1 MRFTG
6 YGCNRFTAGITA
18 VSFYARTEAA
28 LDADEFTALLTLAPD
43 GRLQHVCGDPGL
55 VEQLGLHTGATA
67 HDKLGVPFPLG
78 ARVRVLR
85 DKEYAGQM
93 LSVRALHDAGQ
104 TIWLLQTQPPFHEM
118 LDALRNV
125 ATDTPGTSGEKFY
138 MNLVSTVAEALQV
151 KHAFIGL
158 IEQPAGDHVQTLALI
173 ANGKPVANFR
183 YELKGTPCAVVIDH
197 DAHNTPLGVCWY
209 PQDVCRMFPRDQLM
223 IDMGITSYIGAPLI
237 DNQRQP
243 FGLLV
248 VMDDQ
253 PLGNRQHLLPL
264 FYAFASRAAAELL
277 RDRAAA
283 AQEQM
288 AHTLGKRVSE
298 RTAEL
303 EHLNRELEAFSYSVS
318 HDLRAPL
325 RHIISFGSVMN
336 DALSGGDI
344 DEARDCGA
352 RMTAAAE
359 RLRAMIDALLNL
371 SRVSRAELHVETVDM
386 NTLVAQV
393 RSELG
398 ADNVQWQKVQWQIDP
413 LPALQVDAP
422 LFRLVMQN
430 LLENAIKYSATRGT
444 PAIHV
449 RSYRDHEQDVLVVSD
464 NGVGFDMAHAE
475 KLFQPF
481 QRLHSPHE
489 FAGEGIGLANV
500 ARIVHRHH
508 GRIWAQAVPDQGAQ
522 FFIALP
528 AAAGTEPV
536 TASAAATMQIVKS

>member
-1 MRFTG
+1 M
-6 YGCNRFTAGITA
+6 
-18 VSFYARTEAA
+18 SFYARTEAA
-28 LDADEFTALLTLAPD
+28 LDADEFTALLTLGLD

-55 VEQLGLHTGATA
+55 IEQLGLRTGDTV
-67 HDKLGVPFPLG
+67 HDKLGVTFPLG

-104 TIWLLQTQPPFHEM
+104 VIWLLQTQPPFHEM
-118 LDALRNV
+118 LDALRSV
-125 ATDTPGTSGEKFY
+125 ATDTPGISGENFY

-173 ANGKPVANFR
+173 ADGKPVANFR
-183 YELKGTPCAVVIDH
+183 YELKDTPCAVVIDH

-209 PQDVCRMFPRDQLM
+209 PQEVCRLFPRDQLM

-248 VMDDQ
+248 AMDDQ

-288 AHTLGKRVSE
+288 SHTLGKLVSE

-336 DALSGGDI
+336 DALAGGEL
-344 DEARDCGA
+344 DEARDCAA
-352 RMTAAAE
+352 RMTSAAE
-359 RLRAMIDALLNL
+359 RLRSMIDALLNL
-371 SRVSRAELHVETVDM
+371 SRVSRAELRAESVDM
-386 NTLVAQV
+386 NALVAQV
-393 RSELG
+393 CSELAAG
-398 ADNVQWQKVQWQIDP
+398 HVRWQIDP
-413 LPALQVDAP
+413 LPALQVDAQ

-430 LLENAIKYSATRGT
+430 LLENAVKYSSTRAA
-444 PAIHV
+444 PAVHV
-449 RSYRDHEQDVLVVSD
+449 RSYRDHDQDVLVVSD

-481 QRLHSPHE
+481 QRLHSPRE

-528 AAAGTEPV
+528 STAGAEPGI
-536 TASAAATMQIVKS
+536 ASAAPVAQSAAPATQSAAH